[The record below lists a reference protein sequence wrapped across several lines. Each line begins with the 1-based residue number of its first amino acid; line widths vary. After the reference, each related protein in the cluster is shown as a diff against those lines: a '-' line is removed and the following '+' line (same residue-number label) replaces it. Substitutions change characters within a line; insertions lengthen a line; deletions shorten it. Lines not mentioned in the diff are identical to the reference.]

1 MEKIEINYS
10 IPDQKSDITLETWLK
25 FEKIATQEDID
36 PDFLQKKM
44 LEIFCDLKYEVSSKM
59 KQVEI
64 DEILGYLNKVL
75 GTKSELHQTFD
86 FEGKKYGLIPDFD
99 KNITAGELID
109 LDKYLEIKDY
119 PRLLSILYRPIT
131 KEEAGLYQIEPY
143 SATHTNFLNIRYD
156 IFEGV
161 IGFFFLLYRDCIAA
175 SLRCIPQ
182 LMKKMKVQDLALTEK
197 VNSLLNGVD
206 IPNFYSFFPMAM
218 SSK

>member
-10 IPDQKSDITLETWLK
+10 IPDQKSDITLETWMKL
-25 FEKIATQEDID
+25 EKIATQEDID

-59 KQVEI
+59 KQVQI

-75 GTKSELHQTFD
+75 GTKSELHQTFE

-131 KEEAGLYQIEPY
+131 KEEAGFYQIEPY
-143 SATHTNFLNIRYD
+143 SATHTKFLGIRYD
-156 IFEGV
+156 IFEGCV
-161 IGFFFLLYRDCIAA
+161 AFFLTLYADCVAA
-175 SLRCIPQ
+175 TLKFIPKA
-182 LMKKMKVQDLALTEK
+182 MKKMKVQDLASVERLCL
-197 VNSLLNGVD
+197 SLNGEA
-206 IPNFYSFFPMAM
+206 IPSFYSYFPMAT
-218 SSK
+218 SPK

>member
-10 IPDQKSDITLETWLK
+10 IPDRKSDISLETWLK

-59 KQVEI
+59 KQVQI

-75 GTKSELHQTFD
+75 GSKSELHQKFE
-86 FEGKKYGLIPDFD
+86 FEGVKYGLIPDFD

-143 SATHTNFLNIRYD
+143 SATHTKFLGIRYD
-156 IFEGV
+156 IFEGC
-161 IGFFFLLYRDCIAA
+161 IAFFLTLYENCVAA
-175 SLRCIPQ
+175 TLKFIPKM
-182 LMKKMKVQDLALTEK
+182 MKKMKVQDLDLTEK
-197 VNSLLNGVD
+197 VNSWQSGVD
-206 IPNFYSFFPMAM
+206 IPNFYSFFPMGT
-218 SSK
+218 SLK